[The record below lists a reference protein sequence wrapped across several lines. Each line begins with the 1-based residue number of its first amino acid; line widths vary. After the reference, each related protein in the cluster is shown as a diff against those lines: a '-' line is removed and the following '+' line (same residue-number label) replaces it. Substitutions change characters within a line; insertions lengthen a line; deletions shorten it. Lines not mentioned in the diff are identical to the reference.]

1 MTTFLRILYWGGL
14 TAWVIALIVVAVRI
28 KVMKWRPPGGMKPLM
43 RNFTLSF
50 YAILAVM
57 LLAVLLKVRLF

>member
-1 MTTFLRILYWGGL
+1 M
-14 TAWVIALIVVAVRI
+14 TAWVMALIVVGVRLM
-28 KVMKWRPPGGMKPLM
+28 VMKWQPPGGVRPLM

-57 LLAVLLKVRLF
+57 LVAVLLKVRLF

>member
-1 MTTFLRILYWGGL
+1 MA
-14 TAWVIALIVVAVRI
+14 AWIIALTVVVVRL
-28 KVMKWRPPGGMKPLM
+28 KVMKWRPAGGAKPLM

-57 LLAVLLKVRLF
+57 LVAVLLKIRLF

>member
-1 MTTFLRILYWGGL
+1 MTTLLRILYWGGL
-14 TAWVIALIVVAVRI
+14 TAWVIALVAVFVRI
-28 KVMKWRPPGGMKPLM
+28 KVMKWRPAGGLKPLM

-57 LLAVLLKVRLF
+57 FVAVMLKIRLF

>member
-1 MTTFLRILYWGGL
+1 MTVLLRIIYWGGL
-14 TAWVIALIVVAVRI
+14 TAWTIALIAVGVRI
-28 KVMKWRPPGGMKPLM
+28 KVMKWRPPGGMRSLM

-57 LLAVLLKVRLF
+57 LVAVLLKIRLF